1 MNPIT
6 DATDRRSSDR
16 FPIERKVRFKI
27 LSNRKYPDELGAG
40 QTVNMSSTGLLFTS
54 DLVLLP
60 GRKMEVSISWPA
72 QLNSK
77 TPLQLVTRGTVVRSE
92 DSTIALEIQ
101 KHEFHTQ
108 SASAAI

>member
-1 MNPIT
+1 
-6 DATDRRSSDR
+6 
-16 FPIERKVRFKI
+16 
-27 LSNRKYPDELGAG
+27 
-40 QTVNMSSTGLLFTS
+40 MSSTGLLFTS
-54 DLVLLP
+54 DVALMP

-92 DSTIALEIQ
+92 HGMIALEIQ

-108 SASAAI
+108 SASSAFSVIPARHGHAPPIVSEWTG